1 MSDTET
7 TDHMTKVTRIREV
20 AMMVREPK
28 NAGEIA
34 DSAGVARNTAEKYL
48 VQLVEANKLDTIQRG
63 RETCYYP
70 DPVTQYFDQI
80 RDLISEHQKD
90 ELTAELAAI
99 RDDIDEWK
107 DAYDV
112 ASADELRATVGDDI
126 PAAERRQRRHD
137 AEDWEY
143 YEHQATLI
151 KQAIQLY
158 DTIETTRDSQ
168 SASAN

>member
-1 MSDTET
+1 MSNGGSTEYA
-7 TDHMTKVTRIREV
+7 TKDARIREV
-20 AMMVREPK
+20 AMTVCEPK

-34 DSAGVARNTAEKYL
+34 EAAGVARNTAEKYL
-48 VQLVEANKLDTIQRG
+48 TQLVEANTLETIQRG

-80 RDLISEHQKD
+80 RDLINRQQKD
-90 ELTAELAAI
+90 ELTAELGAI

-107 DAYDV
+107 EAYDV
-112 ASADELRATVGDDI
+112 ESADELRATVGDDI

-151 KQAIQLY
+151 KQAILLY
-158 DTIETTRDSQ
+158 DTIEATRERHL
-168 SASAN
+168 ASAN

>member
-1 MSDTET
+1 MSNSGT
-7 TDHMTKVTRIREV
+7 TDHTSKLARIREV

-34 DSAGVARNTAEKYL
+34 DAAGVARNTAEKYL
-48 VQLVEANKLDTIQRG
+48 TQLVEADKLDTIKRG

-80 RDLISEHQKD
+80 RDLINEHQKD

-107 DAYDV
+107 AAYDV
-112 ASADELRATVGDDI
+112 ESADELRATVGDNI

-137 AEDWEY
+137 AE
-143 YEHQATLI
+143 
-151 KQAIQLY
+151 
-158 DTIETTRDSQ
+158 
-168 SASAN
+168 